1 MLLVSRVAAGEAEG
15 ATTVVLCSIVI
26 RYAIAPLKRKRAGMS
41 THFDAAASTVLIEER
56 RGHVAV
62 LTLNRPA
69 SMNAINSEMGA
80 ALSDAWQRMLRDDEI
95 WVVVLTGAGDR
106 AFSAGADLK
115 TPVSAQSFA
124 GTFLGG
130 AGTGA
135 VTVPTNYLKPVICA
149 ANGLAY
155 GGGLE
160 LLLSTDIQIATPDA
174 RFCLPEAKVGSI
186 PGAGGTQRITRV
198 LPPGIA
204 RRMAL
209 TGEPIDADTALR
221 VGLVSELVPR
231 EELRERAIEIAERIC
246 GNAPLAVRAIK
257 KAVDAADQ
265 LALDDGLAFEQLL
278 WGSLRDSE
286 DRLEGRTAFA
296 EKRPPVYRAR

>member
-1 MLLVSRVAAGEAEG
+1 
-15 ATTVVLCSIVI
+15 
-26 RYAIAPLKRKRAGMS
+26 MS
-41 THFDAAASTVLIEER
+41 TGTNSPAPVLLEEHV
-56 RGHVAV
+56 GHVAV
-62 LTLNRPA
+62 LTLNRPE
-69 SMNAINSEMGA
+69 SMNAINPYLGA
-80 ALSDAWQRMLRDDEI
+80 ALADAWERLLRDEET
-95 WVVVLTGAGDR
+95 WVIVITGAGDR

-115 TPVSAQSFA
+115 TPVPEQSFA
-124 GTFLGG
+124 GTFLGSNG
-130 AGTGA
+130 VRA

-160 LLLSTDIQIATPDA
+160 ILLSTDIQIAASGA

-186 PGAGGTQRITRV
+186 PGAGGTQRIGRV
-198 LPPGIA
+198 LPPGVA

-209 TGEPIDADTALR
+209 TGEAIDAETALR
-221 VGLVSELVPR
+221 FGLVSELVDR
-231 EELRERAIEIAERIC
+231 DRLRDRALEIAEEIC
-246 GNAPLAVRAIK
+246 ANAPLAVRAIK

-265 LALDDGLAFEQLL
+265 LSLDDGLAVEALL

-286 DRLEGRTAFA
+286 DRLEGRTAFS

>member
-1 MLLVSRVAAGEAEG
+1 MPTDFP
-15 ATTVVLCSIVI
+15 ATG
-26 RYAIAPLKRKRAGMS
+26 P
-41 THFDAAASTVLIEER
+41 VLIEEHV
-56 RGHVAV
+56 GHVAV
-62 LTLNRPA
+62 LTLNRPD
-69 SMNAINSEMGA
+69 SMNAINPELGA
-80 ALSDAWQRMLRDDEI
+80 ALSDAWGRLLRDDET

-115 TPVSAQSFA
+115 TPVPETSFA

-130 AGTGA
+130 AGPRA

-186 PGAGGTQRITRV
+186 PGAGGTQRLPRA

-221 VGLVSELVPR
+221 LGLVSELVPR
-231 EELRERAIEIAERIC
+231 EVLRERAIEIAEKIC
-246 GNAPLAVRAIK
+246 ANAPLAVRAIK

-265 LALDDGLAFEQLL
+265 HSLDDGLAVEQLL

-296 EKRPPVYRAR
+296 EKRSPAYRAR